1 VTGRVPITIASQAGV
16 TSSTVS
22 TTPEKAA
29 PLIEP
34 FSRWLE
40 ARLRGEAE
48 GLFEAFELASV
59 ELPPAGQSGTTVLF
73 TVNWKVGGVPQSI
86 DIVLRVQP
94 GGHHIFHKPDIIR
107 EFAIMKGI
115 AAASQVP
122 VPSMLWK
129 EPDPSVLGAP
139 FIVMSRVRGTVPQGK
154 PSIHLVGWLP
164 TLQPSQRTMLYRN
177 GIDALAALHRVDWRR
192 SHAFLSREQKDKND
206 LKSHLER
213 FEAWHRWA
221 AKGRN
226 YELIEAALDHLK
238 AQAASIDE
246 GEPVLVWGDA
256 RMGNVMFGDDFGVA
270 AVLDWEVASI
280 GPAGI
285 DVGYWLMM
293 DDFHSDANGVPR
305 LPGVPDRAATLARY
319 EEMLG
324 HKVPD
329 TEYFELLGAA
339 QMAITLIRQSDSR
352 VASGAIPADSRLAHE
367 NAFTQMIARRLGLPI
382 PPLSAEF
389 LAHRQIRKS

>member
-1 VTGRVPITIASQAGV
+1 MTGKVPRTITPQAGAA
-16 TSSTVS
+16 SSTVA

-40 ARLRGEAE
+40 ARLRSEAD
-48 GLFEAFELASV
+48 GSFAAFELASV

-73 TVNWKVGGVPQSI
+73 AVNWKAGNAPQSI

-107 EFAIMKGI
+107 EFDVMAGI

-122 VPSMLWK
+122 VPRMLWK
-129 EPDPSVLGAP
+129 EPDASVLGAP

-154 PSIHLVGWLP
+154 PSINLVGWLP
-164 TLQPSQRTMLYRN
+164 TLQPAERTLLYRN
-177 GIDALAALHRVDWRR
+177 GIDALAALHRIDWRR
-192 SHAFLSREQKDKND
+192 SHAFLSREQNDKND
-206 LKSHLER
+206 LQSHLER
-213 FEAWHRWA
+213 FESWHRWA
-221 AKGRN
+221 AKGRT
-226 YELIEAALDHLK
+226 YDLIEAALVHLK
-238 AQAASIDE
+238 ARAASIDE

-256 RMGNVMFGDDFGVA
+256 RMGNVMFGDDFEVA
-270 AVLDWEVASI
+270 AALDWEVASI

-293 DDFHSDANGVPR
+293 DDFHAGANDVPR
-305 LPGVPDRAATLARY
+305 LPGSPDRATTLACY

-324 HKVPD
+324 HPVPD
-329 TEYFELLGAA
+329 TEYFELLGAT
-339 QMAITLIRQSDSR
+339 QMAITLIRQSDAR
-352 VASGAIPADSRLAHE
+352 VASGAIAADSRLAHE
-367 NAFTQMIARRLGLPI
+367 NAFTQMIARRLGLPV

-389 LAHRQIRKS
+389 LAHRLVKKS

>member
-1 VTGRVPITIASQAGV
+1 MTGKDSIPVLPIAEATI
-16 TSSTVS
+16 STVS

-40 ARLRGEAE
+40 QRLRADAAGE
-48 GLFEAFELASV
+48 FDTFELASV
-59 ELPPAGQSGTTVLF
+59 ELPPAGQSGTTILF
-73 TVNWKVGGVPQSI
+73 TVNWKAGGVAQSI

-107 EFAIMKGI
+107 EFDIMAGI

-122 VPSMLWK
+122 VPRMLWK
-129 EPDPSVLGAP
+129 EPDASVLGAP
-139 FIVMSRVRGTVPQGK
+139 FIVMSRIRGTVPQGK
-154 PSIHLVGWLP
+154 PSINLVGWLP
-164 TLQPSQRTMLYRN
+164 TLQPAERGALYRN
-177 GIDALAALHRVDWRR
+177 GIDALAALHRMDWRR
-192 SHAFLSREQKDKND
+192 SHDFLFREQDGRND

-213 FEAWHRWA
+213 LENWYGWA
-221 AKGRN
+221 AKGRT
-226 YELIEAALDHLK
+226 YKLIEAALAHLRTH
-238 AQAASIDE
+238 AAAVDE
-246 GEPVLVWGDA
+246 GDPVLVWGDA
-256 RMGNVMFGDDFGVA
+256 RMGNVMFDNDFKVA

-293 DDFHSDANGVPR
+293 DDFHSDANGVAR
-305 LPGVPDRAATLARY
+305 LPGSPDRATTLARY
-319 EEMLG
+319 EKMAG
-324 HKVPD
+324 RTVPD
-329 TEYFELLGAA
+329 TEYFELLGAT

-352 VASGAIPADSRLAHE
+352 VASGAIAADSRLAHE
-367 NAFTQMIARRLGLPI
+367 NAFTQMIARRLGLPV

-389 LAHRQIRKS
+389 LAHRQVKKA

>member
-1 VTGRVPITIASQAGV
+1 MTGKDSLPVMPKAGATI
-16 TSSTVS
+16 STVS

-40 ARLRGEAE
+40 AGLRAEAP
-48 GLFEAFELASV
+48 GAFDAFELASV
-59 ELPPAGQSGTTVLF
+59 ELPPAGQSGTTILF
-73 TVNWKVGGVPQSI
+73 TVQWKGGGAPQSL

-94 GGHHIFHKPDIIR
+94 GGHHIFHTPDIIR
-107 EFAIMKGI
+107 EFDIMAGI

-122 VPSMLWK
+122 VPRMLWK
-129 EPDPSVLGAP
+129 EPDPAVLGAP

-154 PSIHLVGWLP
+154 PSINLVGWLP
-164 TLQPSQRTMLYRN
+164 TLQPAERTTLYRN
-177 GIDALAALHRVDWRR
+177 GIDALAALHRIDWRH
-192 SHAFLSREQKDKND
+192 SHAFMSRGQGERTD

-213 FEAWHRWA
+213 FESWHRWA
-221 AKGRN
+221 AKGRT
-226 YELIEAALDHLK
+226 YELIEAALVHLK
-238 AQAASIDE
+238 TRAASVDE

-256 RMGNVMFGDDFGVA
+256 RMGNVMFGEDLKVA

-293 DDFHSDANGVPR
+293 DDFHSDANGVAR
-305 LPGVPDRAATLARY
+305 LPGSPDRAATLARY
-319 EEMLG
+319 EEMVG
-324 HKVPD
+324 HRVPD
-329 TEYFELLGAA
+329 TEYFELLGAT
-339 QMAITLIRQSDSR
+339 QMAITLVRQSDSR
-352 VASGAIPADSRLAHE
+352 VASGAIPPDSRLAHE
-367 NAFTQMIARRLGLPI
+367 NAFTQMIARRLGLPV

-389 LAHRQIRKS
+389 LAHRQVKKA